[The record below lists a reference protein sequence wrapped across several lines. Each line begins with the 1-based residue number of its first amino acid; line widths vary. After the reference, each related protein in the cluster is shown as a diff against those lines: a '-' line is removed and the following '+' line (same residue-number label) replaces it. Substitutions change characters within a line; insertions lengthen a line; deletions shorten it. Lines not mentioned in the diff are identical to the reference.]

1 MDVRGEISIAGGA
14 VMCLVFEARSSTK
27 DVDAQFKPVGLIR
40 EAAVRVSQ
48 REGISD
54 NWLNDGVAGYLSD
67 KQDFVP
73 FLELSHLRVLRADAR
88 FMLAMKCM
96 AMRVGEGY
104 SDIDDVRYLLR
115 NLGIESYGEAAK
127 ILDEYYGLHA
137 YKAEKLAALREL
149 IEERGKRAR

>member
-1 MDVRGEISIAGGA
+1 
-14 VMCLVFEARSSTK
+14 
-27 DVDAQFKPVGLIR
+27 
-40 EAAVRVSQ
+40 
-48 REGISD
+48 
-54 NWLNDGVAGYLSD
+54 
-67 KQDFVP
+67 
-73 FLELSHLRVLRADAR
+73 
-88 FMLAMKCM
+88 MLAMKCM

-115 NLGIESYGEAAK
+115 NLGIESYDEAAK